1 MMLRTQ
7 NAVIIFVINILIRS
21 EKFIFTHRSLIWKYR
36 DSAAVNDQLCQIRDL
51 ITSICNDLFNAGKTL
66 QEFTV

>member
-21 EKFIFTHRSLIWKYR
+21 EKFIFPHRSLIWKYR
-36 DSAAVNDQLCQIRDL
+36 DSAAVNDQFCEIGNLV
-51 ITSICNDLFNAGKTL
+51 TGICNDLFNARKTL